1 VHEPS
6 GASSISGA
14 RPGIQVSRDGYIRLS
29 PVTFRQIP
37 LIHLISGMDEEPAA
51 GPRTGGAQLSEIMGY
66 TEWVST
72 EKPAITIG
80 WDWRLSASKGAA
92 SCLRFGEVR
101 SNVMLMDDQGR
112 DLGPQRSAELLGA
125 ELDGINW
132 SDQVLQAV
140 SSRY

>member
-1 VHEPS
+1 
-6 GASSISGA
+6 
-14 RPGIQVSRDGYIRLS
+14 
-29 PVTFRQIP
+29 
-37 LIHLISGMDEEPAA
+37 
-51 GPRTGGAQLSEIMGY
+51 MGY